1 VDGATVVAVVD
12 SAALEAEALAVAAQA
27 APGKLN
33 KIHYKKILIKKEP
46 PIGGSFFILHF
57 W

>member
-1 VDGATVVAVVD
+1 VAVVDTAEVDGATVAAVVD

-27 APGKLN
+27 GLGKT
-33 KIHYKKILIKKEP
+33 
-46 PIGGSFFILHF
+46 LHF